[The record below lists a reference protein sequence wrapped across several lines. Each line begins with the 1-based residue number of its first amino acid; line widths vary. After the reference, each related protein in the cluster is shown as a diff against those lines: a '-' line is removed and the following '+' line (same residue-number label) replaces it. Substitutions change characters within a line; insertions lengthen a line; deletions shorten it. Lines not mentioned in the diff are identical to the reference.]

1 MRFYLKDFCVF
12 ISVAETQSLSK
23 AALQLGMSV
32 SSVSKRLSRLE
43 STLKLH
49 CLIVAHGILN
59 YLQ

>member
-32 SSVSKRLSRLE
+32 SSVSKRAFTS
-43 STLKLH
+43 
-49 CLIVAHGILN
+49 
-59 YLQ
+59 